1 MNQSYTMNNKGAYR
15 HNFCNKN
22 CIFIVILKTKNHKI
36 MKKVILGLSLLAF
49 VASSSFAGD
58 IDKGKCCSDKDK
70 VAMKCDKSKAKCCA
84 DMEKE
89 AKAEKK
95 SDKKVAKKAA

>member
-1 MNQSYTMNNKGAYR
+1 
-15 HNFCNKN
+15 
-22 CIFIVILKTKNHKI
+22 

-49 VASSSFAGD
+49 VASASFAGD
-58 IDKGKCCSDKDK
+58 KDKGKSCSDKDRA
-70 VAMKCDKSKAKCCA
+70 AMKCDKAKGKCCA

-95 SDKKVAKKAA
+95 TDKKIAKKTA

>member
-1 MNQSYTMNNKGAYR
+1 
-15 HNFCNKN
+15 
-22 CIFIVILKTKNHKI
+22 
-36 MKKVILGLSLLAF
+36 MKKVILSLSLLAF
-49 VASSSFAGD
+49 VANTSFAGD
-58 IDKGKCCSDKDK
+58 KDKGKSCSDKNK
-70 VAMKCDKSKAKCCA
+70 SALKCDKSKAKCCA

>member
-1 MNQSYTMNNKGAYR
+1 
-15 HNFCNKN
+15 
-22 CIFIVILKTKNHKI
+22 
-36 MKKVILGLSLLAF
+36 MKKIILSLSLLAF

-58 IDKGKCCSDKDK
+58 KDKGKSCSDKNK
-70 VAMKCDKSKAKCCA
+70 SALKCDKSKAKCCA

-95 SDKKVAKKAA
+95 NR

>member
-1 MNQSYTMNNKGAYR
+1 
-15 HNFCNKN
+15 
-22 CIFIVILKTKNHKI
+22 
-36 MKKVILGLSLLAF
+36 MKKIILSLSLLAF

-58 IDKGKCCSDKDK
+58 KDKGKSCTDKNK
-70 VAMKCDKSKAKCCA
+70 SALKCDKSKAKCCA

-95 SDKKVAKKAA
+95 NR

>member
-1 MNQSYTMNNKGAYR
+1 
-15 HNFCNKN
+15 
-22 CIFIVILKTKNHKI
+22 

-49 VASSSFAGD
+49 VASASFAGD
-58 IDKGKCCSDKDK
+58 KNKGKNCSDKDK
-70 VAMKCDKSKAKCCA
+70 VAIKCDKSKAKCCA

-95 SDKKVAKKAA
+95 TDKKVTKKTV

>member
-1 MNQSYTMNNKGAYR
+1 
-15 HNFCNKN
+15 
-22 CIFIVILKTKNHKI
+22 
-36 MKKVILGLSLLAF
+36 MKKVILCLSLLAF

-58 IDKGKCCSDKDK
+58 KDKGKSCSDKDRA
-70 VAMKCDKSKAKCCA
+70 AMKCDKTKGKCCA

-95 SDKKVAKKAA
+95 IEKKTLKKAA

>member
-1 MNQSYTMNNKGAYR
+1 
-15 HNFCNKN
+15 
-22 CIFIVILKTKNHKI
+22 

-58 IDKGKCCSDKDK
+58 KDKGKCCSDKEK
-70 VAMKCDKSKAKCCA
+70 AAMKGDKAKAKCCA

-95 SDKKVAKKAA
+95 TDKKVAKKAA

>member
-1 MNQSYTMNNKGAYR
+1 
-15 HNFCNKN
+15 
-22 CIFIVILKTKNHKI
+22 

-58 IDKGKCCSDKDK
+58 KDKGKCCSDKDK
-70 VAMKCDKSKAKCCA
+70 AAMKCEKGDKAKTKCCA

-95 SDKKVAKKAA
+95 SDKKAVKKTA

>member
-1 MNQSYTMNNKGAYR
+1 
-15 HNFCNKN
+15 
-22 CIFIVILKTKNHKI
+22 

-49 VASSSFAGD
+49 VASASFAGD
-58 IDKGKCCSDKDK
+58 KDKGKSCTDKSK
-70 VAMKCDKSKAKCCA
+70 SALKCDKSKAKCCA

>member
-1 MNQSYTMNNKGAYR
+1 
-15 HNFCNKN
+15 
-22 CIFIVILKTKNHKI
+22 

-58 IDKGKCCSDKDK
+58 KDKGKCCMDKAK
-70 VAMKCDKSKAKCCA
+70 SAMKYDKSKAKCCA

-89 AKAEKK
+89 AKAVKK
-95 SDKKVAKKAA
+95 ADKKAA

>member
-1 MNQSYTMNNKGAYR
+1 
-15 HNFCNKN
+15 
-22 CIFIVILKTKNHKI
+22 

-49 VASSSFAGD
+49 VANSSFAVD
-58 IDKGKCCSDKDK
+58 KDKGKSCSHKEK
-70 VAMKCDKSKAKCCA
+70 VAMKCEKGDKAKSKCCA

-95 SDKKVAKKAA
+95 TDKKAAKKAA

>member
-1 MNQSYTMNNKGAYR
+1 
-15 HNFCNKN
+15 
-22 CIFIVILKTKNHKI
+22 
-36 MKKVILGLSLLAF
+36 MKKVILVLSLLAF

-58 IDKGKCCSDKDK
+58 KDKGKCCSDKEK
-70 VAMKCDKSKAKCCA
+70 VAMKCEKGDKTKAKCCA

-95 SDKKVAKKAA
+95 TDKKVAKKAA

>member
-1 MNQSYTMNNKGAYR
+1 
-15 HNFCNKN
+15 
-22 CIFIVILKTKNHKI
+22 

-58 IDKGKCCSDKDK
+58 KDKGKSCTDKEK
-70 VAMKCDKSKAKCCA
+70 SAMKCDKSKGKCCA

-95 SDKKVAKKAA
+95 ADKKVAKKAA

>member
-1 MNQSYTMNNKGAYR
+1 
-15 HNFCNKN
+15 
-22 CIFIVILKTKNHKI
+22 

-49 VASSSFAGD
+49 VASASFAGD
-58 IDKGKCCSDKDK
+58 KDKGKCCSDKDK
-70 VAMKCDKSKAKCCA
+70 AAMKCEKGDKAKAKCCA

-95 SDKKVAKKAA
+95 ADKKAVKKTA

>member
-1 MNQSYTMNNKGAYR
+1 
-15 HNFCNKN
+15 
-22 CIFIVILKTKNHKI
+22 

-58 IDKGKCCSDKDK
+58 KDKGKCCATKDK
-70 VAMKCDKSKAKCCA
+70 TAMKDAKSKAKCCA

-95 SDKKVAKKAA
+95 TDKKTVKKAA

>member
-1 MNQSYTMNNKGAYR
+1 
-15 HNFCNKN
+15 
-22 CIFIVILKTKNHKI
+22 

-49 VASSSFAGD
+49 VSSASFAGD
-58 IDKGKCCSDKDK
+58 KDKGKCCSDKEK
-70 VAMKCDKSKAKCCA
+70 AAMKCEKSDKAKAKCCA

-95 SDKKVAKKAA
+95 TDKKAAKKTA

>member
-1 MNQSYTMNNKGAYR
+1 
-15 HNFCNKN
+15 
-22 CIFIVILKTKNHKI
+22 
-36 MKKVILGLSLLAF
+36 MKKIILSLSLLAF

-58 IDKGKCCSDKDK
+58 KDKGKSCSDKNK
-70 VAMKCDKSKAKCCA
+70 SALKCDKSKAKCCA

-95 SDKKVAKKAA
+95 TDKKVAKKAA